1 MIQPGIQLVGNL
13 HQVCGVFVC
22 VLYKGLFKRMQH
34 VGPTSFPFEHHV
46 GYCCIMLDDVGSSL
60 ILFKLFIQ
68 HRPTFDEKLVQRHR
82 FHGDLH

>member
-1 MIQPGIQLVGNL
+1 
-13 HQVCGVFVC
+13 
-22 VLYKGLFKRMQH
+22 MQH
-34 VGPTSFPFEHHV
+34 VGATLSSIVVSNMLGLFEHHV
-46 GYCCIMLDDVGSSL
+46 GYCCIILDGVGSSL